1 MDHSFIVTNIVLP
14 IVLSLLTAFVFWL
27 LSVYWS
33 PTNVCFSKAIER
45 SRNPGGYPGNLRYRI
60 KLSNT
65 GTRDLIEVRFVVK
78 LSIKKETATN
88 YTYLGLGNDNF
99 LPVMLRASQRKDPYK
114 LTLHLTEASM
124 AEFAKEF
131 YPDSIRKKAENKELA
146 LEDILEEYGE
156 KVKITVYVFG
166 NDRVTGTRKMFSS
179 KEYQRKDIIY

>member
-45 SRNPGGYPGNLRYRI
+45 SRNPGGYPGNFRYRI

-88 YTYLGLGNDNF
+88 YTYLAVG
-99 LPVMLRASQRKDPYK
+99 
-114 LTLHLTEASM
+114 
-124 AEFAKEF
+124 
-131 YPDSIRKKAENKELA
+131 KAENRELA